1 MGSDLLHNSDL
12 STLKSKDQKD
22 ERENKVRQ
30 RYLKN
35 GNNQVYSESNFE
47 FTERKLLITSIDSLY
62 IGIPSMLKV
71 GWLIM
76 FQSQIS

>member
-35 GNNQVYSESNFE
+35 GNKQVYSESNFE

-76 FQSQIS
+76 FQSYIS

>member
-62 IGIPSMLKV
+62 IGIPSKV

-76 FQSQIS
+76 FQSYIS

>member
-1 MGSDLLHNSDL
+1 MGSDLLHNNDL

-35 GNNQVYSESNFE
+35 GNKQVYSESNFE

-62 IGIPSMLKV
+62 IGIPSMSKV

-76 FQSQIS
+76 FQSYIS

>member
-76 FQSQIS
+76 FQSYIS